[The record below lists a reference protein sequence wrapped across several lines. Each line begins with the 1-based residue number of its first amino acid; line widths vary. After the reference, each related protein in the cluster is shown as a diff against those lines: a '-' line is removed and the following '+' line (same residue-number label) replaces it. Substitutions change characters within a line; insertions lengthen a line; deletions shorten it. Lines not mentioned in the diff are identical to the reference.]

1 MLRSQI
7 KRRPMADSVLK
18 TLEPEQKVYRE
29 SDGNGLYLQ
38 VKPGGSKSWL
48 LRYKRPD
55 GKWAWQGLGGFPS
68 VSGKAARA
76 KAAELLGI
84 ASDGGDLKVYK
95 EGVQPTHTFREAAEE
110 WYGRKLGAGRAVGTL
125 HQMRLYLDKDVLPII
140 GDKGLDD
147 VTRAD
152 CAQVQARLES
162 REAYVMAGKVS
173 RWIKQIYSLAIGQGK
188 CELNPASELRQI
200 AVAGPKEEQHPHL
213 LEPEIPTFLRAFR
226 QSNAKFNS
234 LVLVRLVLY
243 NACRPGMARLA
254 EWHEFD
260 LDAGDWTIPGAKMK
274 MRRDHVIPLATQSV
288 KMLRE
293 LHQITGLGQYV
304 FPGFGPKN
312 PTMSENT
319 INKVLAQVGY
329 KRKLVG
335 HGSRHTASTLLREHG
350 WKRDYVEL
358 QLAHMEGGMAGVYN
372 KAQYLEKRR
381 AMMQWYADYLDA
393 LEAGITES
401 QSEAFRKRIIQ

>member
-7 KRRPMADSVLK
+7 KRRPLADSVLK
-18 TLEPEQKVYRE
+18 TLEPEAKSYRE
-29 SDGNGLYLQ
+29 RDSNGLYLE
-38 VKPGGSKSWL
+38 VKPTGTKSWL
-48 LRYKRPD
+48 LRYKRPE
-55 GKWAWQGLGGFPS
+55 GKWAWQGLGGFPA

-84 ASDGGDLKVYK
+84 ASDGEDLKLYK
-95 EGVQPTHTFREAAEE
+95 DGVQPVHTFKEAAEE
-110 WYGRKLGAGRAVGTL
+110 WLERKRREGRVAGTL
-125 HQMRLYLDKDVLPII
+125 RQMRLYLDKDVLPLI
-140 GDKGLDD
+140 GDKGLDQ

-152 CAQVQARLES
+152 CAKVQARLES

-188 CELNPASELRQI
+188 CDLNPASELRQI

-213 LEPEIPTFLRAFR
+213 LEPELPAFLRALR
-226 QSNAKFNS
+226 QSNAKYNS

-243 NACRPGMARLA
+243 TACRPGMARLS
-254 EWHEFD
+254 EWSEFD
-260 LDAGDWTIPGAKMK
+260 LDTGDWTIPGAKMK
-274 MRRDHVIPLATQSV
+274 TRKDHVIPLARQTIED
-288 KMLRE
+288 LRE
-293 LHQITGLGQYV
+293 LHQMTGLGQYV
-304 FPGFGPKN
+304 FPGFGSKN
-312 PTMSENT
+312 PTMSDNT

-350 WKRDYVEL
+350 WNRDYVEI
-358 QLAHMEGGMAGVYN
+358 QLAHREGGVSGVYN

-381 AMMQWYADYLDA
+381 EMMSWYADYLDA
-393 LEAGITES
+393 LEAGMLDTDR
-401 QSEAFRKRIIQ
+401 EAFRKRII